1 MHTPKKNLKRTWEN
15 SPLCGGLGVLHR
27 GGLVALCEFFRELT
41 LAFFPEVWEGT
52 PFCALIF
59 FYELST
65 VSGWHNL
72 GMWQCFIDCSSA
84 RGIFIANFYFAL
96 PPLVFRRK
104 MMLVTLQFP
113 IFLPRD
119 LPSQF
124 LKGGQQLEGKIN
136 LERNK
141 VLSSL

>member
-1 MHTPKKNLKRTWEN
+1 MREGCDLEPRSLQFSARATKLQNKRVFFAHSEKKTLKRTWEN

-41 LAFFPEVWEGT
+41 LAFFPEVWDGT

-84 RGIFIANFYFAL
+84 RGIENNGIVNKLLL
-96 PPLVFRRK
+96 P
-104 MMLVTLQFP
+104 
-113 IFLPRD
+113 
-119 LPSQF
+119 
-124 LKGGQQLEGKIN
+124 
-136 LERNK
+136 
-141 VLSSL
+141 